1 MVEITTHL
9 LTGDDPDQTLR
20 RVVHHARSTS
30 GADGA
35 SLCMPTDQPA
45 TVRVAVAEGVSR
57 AWQDE
62 IVAVEGTAA
71 GAAMA
76 EGRPVLISDLAADP
90 RTTASALR
98 APGLVEAV
106 AAVPMAAGDR
116 VIGVLLVVRSPGN
129 GPFDPVDLEMIHAY
143 ATQAGVALQL
153 AQARLGSEQLRNVED
168 RQHIAEDLHHGV
180 IQRLFALGLSLQGL
194 APRIDSPTLGATLNE
209 KVDEVDAIIRDIRAV
224 VFSLNRPDAPE
235 PPG

>member
-20 RVVHHARSTS
+20 RMVHHARSTS

-35 SLCMPTDQPA
+35 SLCLPTDEPG
-45 TVRVAVAEGVSR
+45 TVRVAVAEGVSS
-57 AWQDE
+57 AWQDD

-71 GAAMA
+71 GAAIA
-76 EGRPVLISDLAADP
+76 EGRPVLIADLSADP

-98 APGLVEAV
+98 APGVVEAV
-106 AAVPMAAGDR
+106 AAVPTAAGDQ

-129 GPFDPVDLEMIHAY
+129 GTFDEVDLELIHAY

-153 AQARLGSEQLRNVED
+153 AQARLDSEQLRTVED
-168 RQHIAEDLHHGV
+168 RQHIAEDLHYRV

-194 APRIDSPTLGATLNE
+194 APRVANPALGATING
-209 KVDEVDAIIRDIRAV
+209 KVDEIDAVIRDIRAV
-224 VFSLNRPDAPE
+224 VFSLNRPEAQE